1 MVASAHD
8 ISEGGLFVA
17 CMESAMAGGK
27 GFDICTENGLRI
39 DAGLFGE
46 SQSRVVVSVSQ
57 DGLGRLMKLALE
69 AGVVATH
76 VGTVLADKVIGV
88 NGENWGEME
97 TFATPYHEVIAS
109 YLN

>member
-1 MVASAHD
+1 
-8 ISEGGLFVA
+8 
-17 CMESAMAGGK
+17 
-27 GFDICTENGLRI
+27 
-39 DAGLFGE
+39 
-46 SQSRVVVSVSQ
+46 
-57 DGLGRLMKLALE
+57 MKLASE

-88 NGENWGEME
+88 NGENWGEMA